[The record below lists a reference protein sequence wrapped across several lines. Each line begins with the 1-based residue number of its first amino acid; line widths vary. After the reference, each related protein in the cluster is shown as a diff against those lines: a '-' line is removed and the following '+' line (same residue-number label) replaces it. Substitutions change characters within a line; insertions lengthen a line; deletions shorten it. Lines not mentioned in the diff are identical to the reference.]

1 MSRDELL
8 DVLHEQVSE
17 LSDAQL
23 ERLVKAMKHT
33 CFWSFVNVMAP
44 EPHERRPSVPAKF
57 VVDAPG
63 WKGCNGFEL

>member
-33 CFWSFVNVMAP
+33 CFRLLYPLLTGYRS
-44 EPHERRPSVPAKF
+44 
-57 VVDAPG
+57 
-63 WKGCNGFEL
+63 